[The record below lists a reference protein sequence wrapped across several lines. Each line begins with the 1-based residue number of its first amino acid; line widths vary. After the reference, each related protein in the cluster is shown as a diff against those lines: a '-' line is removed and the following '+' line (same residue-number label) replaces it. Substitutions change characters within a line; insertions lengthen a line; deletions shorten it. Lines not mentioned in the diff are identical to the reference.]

1 MTFRERLR
9 ALPAFPRSGRP
20 SFDTGSAPDSPQSL
34 FLIWLDEAIDAG
46 LLGPHAA
53 TLSTAEPSG
62 RVHARTLLLKDV
74 TADGWWFAS
83 QSNSPKGRDLAAN
96 PHAAMTF
103 LWPELGRQVKVTGT
117 AAPAGPEASR
127 ADFLARSDLSRAMCL
142 LNRQSEPLAS
152 QAEYD
157 RAFADALRT
166 VTEDPELTAP
176 DWTAY
181 ILTPTDVEFWQAPDD
196 GAHVRLL
203 YRAEADGWSTGLLW
217 P

>member
-9 ALPAFPRSGRP
+9 ALPAFPRPGLP
-20 SFDTGSAPDSPQSL
+20 SLDPDAAPDDPQAL
-34 FLIWLDEAIDAG
+34 FVTWLEEAIDAG
-46 LLGPHAA
+46 LLLPHAA

-62 RVHARTLLLKDV
+62 RVHARTLLVKDV

-83 QSNSPKGRDLAAN
+83 QSTSQKGRDLAAN

-127 ADFLARSDLSRAMCL
+127 ADFLARSDLSRAAGL
-142 LNRQSEPLAS
+142 VGRQSEPLATRE
-152 QAEYD
+152 EYD
-157 RAFADALRT
+157 RAFADALRA

-181 ILTPTDVEFWQAPDD
+181 ILTPVEVEFWQAPDD